1 MVVGDVIYYGG
12 LPPCRDN
19 SGCESVG
26 GDAGRCCAVQIAVA
40 EDSES
45 EYLPQRRKD
54 AKVREEIDVI
64 STEGRNLSSKFLA
77 SARNDGR

>member
-1 MVVGDVIYYGG
+1 MLVGGVACGD
-12 LPPCRDN
+12 LPQYRAK

-26 GDAGRCCAVQIAVA
+26 DDGGRGCAAQIAIS